1 MPDIHGNIEGIRK
14 SVLDEMKTLYDLQLE
29 PDVFLP
35 QEVLSTLCGWSASF
49 NREVALYVTRYGE
62 IADVFIGRR
71 MPSHLPD
78 LRLRR
83 QPAADEHDPLHPYPP
98 QRHGAAQRCR
108 SERASFHAL

>member
-35 QEVLSTLCGWSASF
+35 QEVLSALCGWSASF

-62 IADVFIGRR
+62 IADVYSEKGRYLAGR
-71 MPSHLPD
+71 MPSTCPTCAF
-78 LRLRR
+78 
-83 QPAADEHDPLHPYPP
+83 AAA
-98 QRHGAAQRCR
+98 RGA
-108 SERASFHAL
+108 